1 MSPRAHLFV
10 VVVTLLTVGFVILL
24 VRRHRLKSKYT
35 LLWVT
40 MSVLLLLIA
49 AVPDQLDRL
58 SEATGID
65 YPPATFLFAAVAFL
79 FLIVVHFSWEL
90 SRLEERTRVLAE
102 ESALLRAANDSLA
115 DQLRA
120 LGTVSGAPS
129 GDAAGAPTAVPP
141 DDGAPRTSPTG
152 ASPTGAFP
160 AGGSSV
166 GSPAIGGDAPA

>member
-1 MSPRAHLFV
+1 MSSRAHLFV
-10 VVVTLLTVGFVILL
+10 IIVTLLTVGFVILL

-40 MSVLLLLIA
+40 MSMLLLLIA

-102 ESALLRAANDSLA
+102 ESALLRAANDALA
-115 DQLRA
+115 DQLRTV
-120 LGTVSGAPS
+120 GTASVAPS
-129 GDAAGAPTAVPP
+129 GTPEAVPAPPATPSTPPSDPSVGGASSAGGADAA
-141 DDGAPRTSPTG
+141 R
-152 ASPTGAFP
+152 
-160 AGGSSV
+160 
-166 GSPAIGGDAPA
+166 